1 MQIPDMPDEQRHD
14 FTNKLVST
22 TWRKIGSFF
31 LGVATL
37 IISAFWIYNDWKNDD
52 FAYKQNVTTTLQKVA
67 NALEIMS
74 LRQDLSENDIATIK
88 SQVRDLED
96 AVYKKHR

>member
-1 MQIPDMPDEQRHD
+1 MQIPDMPEEQRHD

-52 FAYKQNVTTTLQKVA
+52 FAYKQDVALTLNKVA
-67 NALEIMS
+67 NALESIS
-74 LRQDLSENDIATIK
+74 RRQDLTEGDIVVIKEQIKELENALYYRRK
-88 SQVRDLED
+88 
-96 AVYKKHR
+96 